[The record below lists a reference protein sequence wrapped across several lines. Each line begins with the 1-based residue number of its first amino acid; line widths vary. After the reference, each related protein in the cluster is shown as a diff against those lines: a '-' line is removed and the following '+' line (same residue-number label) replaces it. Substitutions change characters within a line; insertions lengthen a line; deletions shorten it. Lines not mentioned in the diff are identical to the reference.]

1 MFQYN
6 QGSTMKYNQKFGVSS
21 LAVITIAVMVTILV
35 STAAADWK
43 DWFKGKPSL
52 TDKQKQWVLYP
63 RELQSS
69 SNSNFP
75 FQYGGH
81 GYKFIRIYKVAER
94 KTSTSVIP
102 ESYKIEWGWKL
113 TVKNVDSVSHDL
125 HVDYILKDIDRFTVM
140 SDLYFSDLIG
150 AGETVT
156 LRSTTSDTYE
166 KNQIQRVYYGTWSL
180 EFGTTSSS
188 RNLLKSLEGK
198 TYRK

>member
-1 MFQYN
+1 MRN
-6 QGSTMKYNQKFGVSS
+6 NQKFRIGG
-21 LAVITIAVMVTILV
+21 LAVFTIALMVTILV
-35 STAAADWK
+35 STVAADWK

-52 TDKQKQWVLYP
+52 TDKQKHWVLYP
-63 RELQSS
+63 RELRSF

-94 KTSTSVIP
+94 KTSTIVIP

-125 HVDYILKDIDRFTVM
+125 RVDYMLKDVDGFTVM
-140 SDLYFSDLIG
+140 SNGNFFNSDIIRSG
-150 AGETVT
+150 VTVT
-156 LRSTTSDTYE
+156 LSATTNSEYDE
-166 KNQIQRVYYGTWSL
+166 NQIERVSYGTWSI
-180 EFGTTSSS
+180 EFGATSTS
-188 RNLLKSLEGK
+188 RNILKNLEGK